1 MNYFKIPAVEL
12 GDNAKIKI
20 IKLGDPGEVFY
31 EMAIEMIKEI
41 KKNNS
46 VGKRTVFICPVGP
59 VGQYPI
65 FVRLINENNISLKNV
80 WFINMDEYLNDNKQ
94 WIDINH
100 RLSFRGFMA
109 RTVYS
114 NIKPTLVMPDE
125 QRIFPDPNNI
135 TYIPNLIEELGG
147 VDIAF
152 GGIGING
159 HIAFNEPQD
168 IPIDEFAQLKTR
180 VREIAQETRAMNS
193 VSDLGGAINA
203 MPKWCVTVGIKEIL
217 GAKKIRLYC
226 FRDWHRAVVR
236 QAAYGEVSSQF
247 PVTIVQTHP
256 DAAITV
262 TANVAQPAF

>member
-1 MNYFKIPAVEL
+1 
-12 GDNAKIKI
+12 
-20 IKLGDPGEVFY
+20 
-31 EMAIEMIKEI
+31 
-41 KKNNS
+41 
-46 VGKRTVFICPVGP
+46 
-59 VGQYPI
+59 
-65 FVRLINENNISLKNV
+65 
-80 WFINMDEYLNDNKQ
+80 MDEYLNDNKQ